1 MQCKAGEWVPGLP
14 VCLGEGK
21 QVRLSSSITTIII
34 IITTLA
40 KQAWTQALSDSSS
53 GLVEEDQ
60 EVGC

>member
-1 MQCKAGEWVPGLP
+1 MPGLP